1 MFEYIVLSLNSIF
14 PVIRFNKHF
23 SQCLITE
30 KTLGMSTLQYSSWD
44 SGDISKKK
52 KVPAF
57 GKPTSPPLMDT
68 NDLEI
73 REPMTDNKET
83 AEKAQNKIH
92 ELLEKMNQENFQDLA
107 TAVEPIPPP
116 VLVQK
121 GSPENG
127 GENKRPPLYATPDS
141 RIDALANYRT
151 IYSGK
156 TTYQPD
162 YPVVSQVN
170 SKSVNNDVLLEKL
183 NYMIYLLEQQQNEK
197 TDNVLE
203 EFILYCFLG
212 VFIIYVIDAFARSG
226 NNGIRYVR

>member
-1 MFEYIVLSLNSIF
+1 
-14 PVIRFNKHF
+14 
-23 SQCLITE
+23 
-30 KTLGMSTLQYSSWD
+30 MSSLQYSSWD
-44 SGDISKKK
+44 AGDLSKKK
-52 KVPAF
+52 KTPSF
-57 GKPTSPPLMDT
+57 GKPIPPPLMDM

-73 REPMTDNKET
+73 REPMTDGKEKET

-127 GENKRPPLYATPDS
+127 GEIKRPPLYATPDS
-141 RIDALANYRT
+141 RVDALANYRT

-156 TTYQPD
+156 TTYQPE
-162 YPVVSQVN
+162 YAVQATN
-170 SKSVNNDVLLEKL
+170 KNTGGQNNDILLEKL

-197 TDNVLE
+197 TDNVL
-203 EFILYCFLG
+203 
-212 VFIIYVIDAFARSG
+212 
-226 NNGIRYVR
+226 